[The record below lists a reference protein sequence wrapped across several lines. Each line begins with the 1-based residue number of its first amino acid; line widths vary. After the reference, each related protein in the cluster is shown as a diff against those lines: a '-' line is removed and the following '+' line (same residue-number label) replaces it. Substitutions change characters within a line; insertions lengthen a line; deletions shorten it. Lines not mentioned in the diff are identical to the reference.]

1 MKMLLALKLFL
12 KFHTFTK
19 IKFTM
24 LRAVVIDDIET
35 IRKKNIA
42 IIKANC
48 PSILIIGEAES
59 VESGISIIKQ
69 LSPDIVFLDVE
80 MPDGTGFDLLQK
92 MNPINFKVIFITG
105 FEDFAI
111 RAFRFSAIDYLLKPL
126 DADELVDAVKKAE
139 ESLSKEVFDMKLNN
153 LFANLERPKNL
164 QKLVLKTADKIYSVN
179 IQDVVNCESDKNY
192 TTFNFI
198 NAPKLIVST
207 NLKEYEM
214 MLVPHNFFRTHQSHL
229 INMAYFDH
237 FIKTDGGNTVVMKNK
252 ATIPLSVRK
261 KEEFLV
267 LLENL

>member
-1 MKMLLALKLFL
+1 
-12 KFHTFTK
+12 
-19 IKFTM
+19 M
-24 LRAVVIDDIET
+24 LRAVVIDDIEK
-35 IRKKNIA
+35 IRKENIT
-42 IIKANC
+42 IIKATC
-48 PSILIIGEAES
+48 PN
-59 VESGISIIKQ
+59 ISIVGQADSVASGVKAVQQ
-69 LSPDIVFLDVE
+69 LTPDLVFLDVE
-80 MPDGTGFDLLQK
+80 MNDGTGFDLLQK
-92 MNPINFKVIFITG
+92 LSPIAFKVIFITG
-105 FEDFAI
+105 YEDFAI

-126 DADELVDAVKKAE
+126 DSRELVEAVKKAE
-139 ESLSKEVFDMKLNN
+139 DSLSKEVFDMKLHN
-153 LFANLERPKNL
+153 LFTNLERPKNL
-164 QKLVLKTADKIYSVN
+164 QKLVLRTADKIYSVN
-179 IQDVVNCESDKNY
+179 IQDIINCESDKNY